1 MIAHHAQALAMS
13 ALVPARTTRADLQ
26 ALAGRIDATQREEIA
41 RMERWLEARSH
52 AAGDPG
58 EAHAHAP
65 TTAHEGMPGMLT
77 AVELQQLEQ
86 ASGPAF
92 ERLFLQR
99 MITHH
104 EGALAMAAQLLT
116 AGGGRDAELFMLV
129 SDIDADQRAEIARMR
144 KLLDSL
150 EP

>member
-1 MIAHHAQALAMS
+1 
-13 ALVPARTTRADLQ
+13 
-26 ALAGRIDATQREEIA
+26 
-41 RMERWLEARSH
+41 
-52 AAGDPG
+52 
-58 EAHAHAP
+58 
-65 TTAHEGMPGMLT
+65 MLT
-77 AVELQQLEQ
+77 AAELQQLEQ